1 MTENVGPETGKAGFW
16 FPGMAS
22 LQHESNRALSWL
34 CARMRV
40 DAQTHTQPGP
50 AAAPRPLPVRP
61 PPQPAPHL
69 LSPPGVAWAPCR
81 PHHLGRQRSGDFRG
95 RLLPEPNL
103 GVVVLG
109 GAALFCSVDK
119 SCPPRHHRVHGS
131 TPAVPAPRGLRSLP
145 SGVSTASALP
155 CSHPV
160 LCRPLLL
167 PSASGS
173 SPDGRHAAPERC
185 FWGSR
190 AACAGVGAALL
201 PSVPCAQNR
210 ACVLQSRRSSR
221 ADAAG
226 PGTRP
231 SSAAHTHG

>member
-1 MTENVGPETGKAGFW
+1 MSDRRPGRLGSGSREWPPCSTNLTELS
-16 FPGMAS
+16 PG
-22 LQHESNRALSWL
+22 
-34 CARMRV
+34 CARACV
-40 DAQTHTQPGP
+40 WTHTRTHSQ
-50 AAAPRPLPVRP
+50 APPLLRDHFLSG

-95 RLLPEPNL
+95 RPLPEPDL
-103 GVVVLG
+103 GGVVLG
-109 GAALFCSVDK
+109 GAALFCSVGK

-131 TPAVPAPRGLRSLP
+131 TPAVPAPHGLRSLL

-173 SPDGRHAAPERC
+173 SPDGRHAAPSARAVLLGKQSSVC
-185 FWGSR
+185 WRWSR
-190 AACAGVGAALL
+190 ASPVRALC
-201 PSVPCAQNR
+201 SEPCVRPPESPEQ
-210 ACVLQSRRSSR
+210 QS
-221 ADAAG
+221 
-226 PGTRP
+226 
-231 SSAAHTHG
+231 